1 MGFKAGFSWILSNIH
16 VVFTGPA
23 HGASENYSSYFEMNL
38 LNFEVTDR
46 NFKIPFLKR
55 IFQLFHRKTKIR
67 TSEFFRQIKGSS
79 AF

>member
-38 LNFEVTDR
+38 LNFEVKDR
-46 NFKIPFLKR
+46 NFEIPF
-55 IFQLFHRKTKIR
+55 FN
-67 TSEFFRQIKGSS
+67 
-79 AF
+79 

>member
-46 NFKIPFLKR
+46 NFKIPDFHEISHFFIENLK
-55 IFQLFHRKTKIR
+55 
-67 TSEFFRQIKGSS
+67 SEFCNFYRQIER
-79 AF
+79 